1 LVDVNIVGSITS
13 ENRVLDAAASQ
24 PEAKTVHRSLV
35 SGAALSHPG
44 DEATVAPIVSFSAL
58 AALIVQVSE
67 PGTRLVVGALAAVA
81 LALSPFLMTSA
92 TRQPTLATRFSAIAG
107 VMVVLTQ
114 LSDPE
119 VRILVGTVAA
129 ISLVLSWRAMEEQ
142 AG

>member
-1 LVDVNIVGSITS
+1 VGSITS
-13 ENRVLDAAASQ
+13 ENRILDATTGQ
-24 PEAKTVHRSLV
+24 PDAKTVRGSLV
-35 SGAALSHPG
+35 SATTLSQPG
-44 DEATVAPIVSFSAL
+44 DEATVAPIVSFAAL
-58 AALIVQVSE
+58 AALIIDVSE
-67 PGTRLVVGALAAVA
+67 PGMRLVVGALAAVA
-81 LALSPFLMTSA
+81 LALAPFLMASA
-92 TRQPTLATRFSAIAG
+92 TRPPTLATRFSAIAG